1 MTKYMV
7 TVRTTYV
14 QEMEIEA
21 CDEIEAKQ
29 IAMKEFYPDPDFI
42 FSMDVFG
49 LDPWRPIDD
58 AEDRAYEKCRQEEL
72 DNEA

>member
-1 MTKYMV
+1 MRYEI
-7 TVRTTYV
+7 TVRTTYI
-14 QEMEIEA
+14 QEMVIEA
-21 CDEIEAKQ
+21 DDEIEAKK

-58 AEDRAYEKCRQEEL
+58 SEDRAFEQQRQKEI
-72 DNEA
+72 DDEA

>member
-1 MTKYMV
+1 MKYTV

-21 CDEIEAKQ
+21 DDEIEAKKT
-29 IAMKEFYPDPDFI
+29 AMKEFCPDPDFI

-49 LDPWRPIDD
+49 LDPWRPTDGREDYEYETHRQKEIDD
-58 AEDRAYEKCRQEEL
+58 
-72 DNEA
+72 EA

>member
-1 MTKYMV
+1 MKYTV

-21 CDEIEAKQ
+21 DDEIEAKK

-49 LDPWRPIDD
+49 LDPWTHTDSREDYEYEIHRQKEIDD
-58 AEDRAYEKCRQEEL
+58 
-72 DNEA
+72 EA